1 MKFITT
7 VFLFIA
13 TLGLL
18 YGQEPRLD
26 SMPGYQPTIM
36 VIPYAKADEDWRTR
50 LDNDKIMQAA
60 IASVREG
67 FTQAGYSTIDLRA
80 KLRQLDSDRVMEL
93 TNQTSI
99 KQEVIELSG
108 ADIYVEV
115 DPIVNESYSGVA
127 GGIVLTAYDA
137 GSGISLANHTSH
149 SPTFRT
155 TQYERVVGKAID
167 NGLPEFIPQMTAG
180 FSDMLFAGR
189 ILALNITL
197 DPAATYD
204 LDSEVSGGDL
214 LLAEVIANW
223 LGENTLRGQYHLQG
237 MTATKLIVDQ
247 LRVPYLHP
255 TNGQPYR
262 AYRFAVKLRN
272 FLRGLGYECDRDVQG
287 NKIFITLR

>member
-1 MKFITT
+1 MRQL
-7 VFLFIA
+7 LFCLFFVLVNQLA
-13 TLGLL
+13 A
-18 YGQEPRLD
+18 QEPRLD

-36 VIPYAKADEDWRTR
+36 VIPYAKASEDWRTR

-80 KLRQLDSDRVMEL
+80 KLRQLENDRVMEL
-93 TNQTSI
+93 TSTTSI

-115 DPIVNESYSGVA
+115 DPIVTESYSGTA

-137 GSGISLANHTSH
+137 GSGISLANHTAH
-149 SPTFRT
+149 SPTFVT
-155 TQYERVVGKAID
+155 TQHERLVGKAVD
-167 NGLPEFIPQMTAG
+167 RALPEFIPQMTSSFA
-180 FSDMLFAGR
+180 DMVFAGR

-197 DPAATYD
+197 SPTASYD
-204 LDSEVSGGDL
+204 LDSAVPGGDL

-223 LGENTLRGQYHLQG
+223 LSENTLRGQYHLQG

-247 LRVPYLHP
+247 LRVPYMHP